1 LNKDSHLRSSNFR
14 AKINVSGKDRI
25 LEREDS
31 GGRATQKNLLS
42 RARPVYSQKRNRFV
56 KDHEKHTRQR
66 TIVNFPVTIL
76 VWRALSGILG
86 NVREDEK
93 KDDPRI
99 LVVEDD
105 EDAREAMV
113 ALLQMKGYRAV
124 PASNGQEALDYLRRA
139 PVPDLII
146 LDLWMPVM
154 DGWQFRSE
162 QVKDPRLKNVPV
174 IVVTAL
180 SDRADVDANEVI
192 IKPVDVNRLLTT
204 VSQYCRREPTP

>member
-1 LNKDSHLRSSNFR
+1 MSGASSSAILRD
-14 AKINVSGKDRI
+14 VD
-25 LEREDS
+25 
-31 GGRATQKNLLS
+31 
-42 RARPVYSQKRNRFV
+42 
-56 KDHEKHTRQR
+56 
-66 TIVNFPVTIL
+66 
-76 VWRALSGILG
+76 
-86 NVREDEK
+86 EDERK
-93 KDDPRI
+93 EEPRI

-124 PASNGQEALDYLRRA
+124 PAGNGQEALDYLRRA

-162 QVKDPRLKNVPV
+162 QAKDPRLKNVPV